1 VNSRRELL
9 ALRREVLV
17 ARSSLQR
24 LKIGRDVDALRESL
38 QWPRAL
44 RAVTSTPQGRSLLF
58 GMLLLVTGSGRLAR
72 MVRMAAAALA
82 VAKLGAMLL
91 RAAKAPA
98 ADAQDARSEPTSAAS
113 SHSSEPTS

>member
-1 VNSRRELL
+1 MNNRQELL

-38 QWPRAL
+38 NWPRAL
-44 RAVTSTPQGRSLLF
+44 RAAASTPQGRSLLF
-58 GMLLLVTGSGRLAR
+58 GVLLLAAGSGRLAR
-72 MVRMAAAALA
+72 MVRMAAGVLA

-91 RAAKAPA
+91 HAAKAPA
-98 ADAQDARSEPTSAAS
+98 AVAQDARSEPTSAAS
-113 SHSSEPTS
+113 SHSSVATS

>member
-1 VNSRRELL
+1 VNSRQELL

-24 LKIGRDVDALRESL
+24 LKIGRHADALRESL
-38 QWPRAL
+38 QWSRAL
-44 RAVTSTPQGRSLLF
+44 RAATSTPQGRSLLF
-58 GMLLLVTGSGRLAR
+58 GVLLLMTGSGRLAR

-91 RAAKAPA
+91 RAATAPA
-98 ADAQDARSEPTSAAS
+98 SDAQGVRSEPTSAAS
-113 SHSSEPTS
+113 SHSSEATS

>member
-1 VNSRRELL
+1 MNSRKELL

-44 RAVTSTPQGRSLLF
+44 RAATSTPQARSLLF

-72 MVRMAAAALA
+72 VVRMAAAALA
-82 VAKLGAMLL
+82 IAKLGAMLL
-91 RAAKAPA
+91 RAATAPA
-98 ADAQDARSEPTSAAS
+98 SDQGVRLEPTSAAS
-113 SHSSEPTS
+113 SHSPEATS